1 VEPWPLVY
9 GGRESAEITE
19 GMVMVS
25 RGISVRDIPFPLLD
39 PTSGMVL
46 DGGMC
51 GNSHADERRLCSG
64 LGSISKSLPESRR
77 IANLVAF
84 FRRLAMKRS
93 ANIMRASPNNDPR
106 TAPTI
111 TETLL
116 EELLL
121 GMEAQEVEGD
131 ARPDELLS
139 VVDAPETK
147 GDGLALVGY
156 RAEEEELRSPAQKGS
171 KSIY

>member
-1 VEPWPLVY
+1 
-9 GGRESAEITE
+9 
-19 GMVMVS
+19 
-25 RGISVRDIPFPLLD
+25 
-39 PTSGMVL
+39 
-46 DGGMC
+46 
-51 GNSHADERRLCSG
+51 
-64 LGSISKSLPESRR
+64 
-77 IANLVAF
+77 
-84 FRRLAMKRS
+84 
-93 ANIMRASPNNDPR
+93 MRASPNNDPR